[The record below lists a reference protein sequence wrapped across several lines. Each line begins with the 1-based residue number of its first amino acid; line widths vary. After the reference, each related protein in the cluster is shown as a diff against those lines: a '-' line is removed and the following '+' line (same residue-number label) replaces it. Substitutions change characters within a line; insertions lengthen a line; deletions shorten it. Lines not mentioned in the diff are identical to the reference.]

1 MRKFYFSSYRHYDSG
16 PYSGDSTGQQ
26 ITPMRCIKRPDLFGR
41 QTNIVCL
48 CIVLYSHRLFP
59 DRLKG
64 RFHEPTKVCNVQPAT
79 NFVWSLEV
87 KDQYRPINQ
96 NWRRVGGRPNF
107 GRWVSSATDQGFLVN
122 FTVLC
127 NDQFICSSQ
136 WSAPLSLRFRLV
148 VDLDH
153 HVIKSMNP
161 IVYLSVNH
169 GRCAQRYC
177 SDYCCHYRLR

>member
-1 MRKFYFSSYRHYDSG
+1 MLSFIGLLNNYCSNN
-16 PYSGDSTGQQ
+16 P
-26 ITPMRCIKRPDLFGR
+26 
-41 QTNIVCL
+41 IV
-48 CIVLYSHRLFP
+48 IVGVP
-59 DRLKG
+59 VKG

-79 NFVWSLEV
+79 NLVWSLGV

-107 GRWVSSATDQGFLVN
+107 GRCVSSATDQGFLVN

-127 NDQFICSSQ
+127 NDQYICSSQ
-136 WSAPLSLRFRLV
+136 WSAPLSLRFGLV